1 MKLLQVRIVWHLVY
15 FVIIPDEL
23 NMAYTVKVR
32 WEKAAGETF
41 SDNKYG
47 REHRWIFDGGTVVP
61 GSSSPHVVPLP
72 YSSEAAVDPEEAFV
86 ASLSSCHM
94 LWFLSI
100 AAERSFV
107 VESYEDN
114 AEGVMGNNDEGRI
127 AMTKVTLRPK
137 AKFSGDIVPTA
148 AEIDAMHHEAHEK
161 CFIANSVKTIVVI
174 EPVPQT

>member
-1 MKLLQVRIVWHLVY
+1 
-15 FVIIPDEL
+15 
-23 NMAYTVKVR
+23 MAYSVR
-32 WEKAAGETF
+32 VVWENRDGASFA
-41 SDNKYG
+41 DNKYS

-100 AAERSFV
+100 AVENNFI

-114 AEGVMGNNDEGRI
+114 AEGVMGKNDEGRI
-127 AMTKVTLRPK
+127 AMTKVTLRPR
-137 AKFSGDIVPTA
+137 AKFSGDRVPTA
-148 AEIDAMHHEAHEK
+148 PDIESVHHEAHDK

-174 EPVPQT
+174 EPVLEEI